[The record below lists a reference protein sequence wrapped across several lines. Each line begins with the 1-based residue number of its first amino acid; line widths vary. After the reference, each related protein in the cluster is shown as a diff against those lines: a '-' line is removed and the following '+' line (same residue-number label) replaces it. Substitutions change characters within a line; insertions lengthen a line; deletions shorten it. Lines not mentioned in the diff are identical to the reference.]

1 MNEPLRG
8 HAKGTVAPATTVDRD
23 QLSRV
28 TIANSFANLVRAAS
42 GSFEN
47 IVLPVVLIAVLS
59 RADYSNWALVFSI
72 AAYITYLDFGL
83 QTATQALVARSLAA
97 RDEFSAAQAARAG
110 LRVYFT
116 VAGCALLV
124 AAMTARTLPVL
135 FPDIP
140 NGTVDEAS
148 LTLLVL
154 AAGQAA
160 NLGVNVVA
168 GYYAGAHRSHVTAY
182 SIAIARC
189 VSLALS
195 VWGACAGQTL
205 PVIALGY
212 SCPLAL
218 TFVAVLVKVLRE
230 TRLARTGDERQR
242 ARERIT
248 ARSLLRYSGPLV
260 LWNVCSIFVG
270 AAGTAIVGR
279 VDYAAVAYFSIA
291 MMLTIAV
298 TGIDNALLQ
307 PFLTNIGRSIASDS
321 ETRASAVL
329 SALRLNSGLLLL
341 LITIGMGAYVVM
353 GRQGLVSDS
362 VTSLLTTALVVAATG
377 VRLAMTPFNMAF
389 LSSNDHRRIIAQP
402 IIEAAVAVGAGLAL
416 GAVFGALGVAY
427 ASFASALI
435 AVAMLLLW
443 SLRSSVW
450 HRDLKANQALRALA
464 PAAACTVLV
473 LALDI
478 AIALVEITSTMTILI
493 QAALIVGACLIA
505 LRAAPAHAQAVLLKM
520 LSRPLDLLHRKHKD
534 GS

>member
-1 MNEPLRG
+1 MSSPSTPER
-8 HAKGTVAPATTVDRD
+8 DR
-23 QLSRV
+23 LSRV

-59 RADYSNWALVFSI
+59 RAEYSNWALVFSI

-83 QTATQALVARSLAA
+83 QTATQALVARSLAED
-97 RDEFSAAQAARAG
+97 DESSAARAARAG

-116 VAGCALLV
+116 VAGCALLI
-124 AAMTARTLPVL
+124 AAGAAQALPLL

-140 NGTVDEAS
+140 AGSVQEAS

-160 NLGVNVVA
+160 NLGVNVIA

-182 SIAIARC
+182 SIAVARC
-189 VSLALS
+189 VSLTLS
-195 VWGACAGQTL
+195 VWGAFSGVSL
-205 PVIALGY
+205 PTIALGY

-218 TFVAVLVKVLRE
+218 TFIAVLVKVLRE
-230 TRLARTGDERQR
+230 TRR
-242 ARERIT
+242 ANSEDSPPSERERIT
-248 ARSLLRYSGPLV
+248 ARSLLSYSGPLV

-307 PFLTNIGRSIASDS
+307 PFLTNIGRSVDTDS
-321 ETRASAVL
+321 ETRASAVS

-341 LITIGMGAYVVM
+341 LITIGMGGYVVM
-353 GRQGLVSDS
+353 GREGLVSDS
-362 VTSLLTTALVVAATG
+362 GPSLVTTALVVAATG

-416 GAVFGALGVAY
+416 GAVFGALGVAS
-427 ASFASALI
+427 ASFVSALI
-435 AVAMLLLW
+435 AVTMLLLW
-443 SLRSSVW
+443 SLRRSVW
-450 HRDLKANQALRALA
+450 HRDLTAVRAIRALA
-464 PAAACTVLV
+464 PAAGCTVVILG
-473 LALDI
+473 LDI
-478 AIALVEITSTMTILI
+478 LLGLVHVSSSLTIII
-493 QAALIVGACLIA
+493 QAVLVVGAGYVA
-505 LRAAPAHAQAVLLKM
+505 LLTAPAHARAVLLKM
-520 LSRPLDLLHRKHKD
+520 LRRPLNRLHRKHKD
-534 GS
+534 AS